1 MSRLGIWLIVA
12 LVLAACLRPASTP
25 PTSPPASSTTLTIP
39 LDSPAVPPAGSA
51 APAGSEAPAG
61 DVDPNPTPSLEPTP
75 TPVPTNPPSQAPEY
89 PVSLFPLAGP
99 INTSQAE
106 ISAMDWHQDTLI
118 LVPQYPS
125 RFSDSDQG
133 ALFALDK
140 TEILAFLSG
149 ESLAPLEPRR
159 VPLVAPGLV
168 ERIPGFEGFEA
179 IAFENDRVYM
189 TIEARQGQMVGY
201 LVTGYADPDLGWI
214 SLDATSLTPIQ
225 PQTTIPNL
233 SDEALVIFGNRLVT
247 LYEANGVAVNPAP
260 VAHLFDAS
268 SQPRDQLSFPNI
280 EFRLTDATRVDDS
293 GRFWAINTF
302 YTGDTS
308 LSAGL
313 DPLALE
319 FGEGA
324 THSQTEVVERL
335 VEFQFSE
342 QGIVLADTPPV
353 QLQLSDLNQTRN
365 WEAIARLD
373 EAGFLLATDEFPETL
388 FAFVPY
394 PP

>member
-1 MSRLGIWLIVA
+1 
-12 LVLAACLRPASTP
+12 
-25 PTSPPASSTTLTIP
+25 
-39 LDSPAVPPAGSA
+39 
-51 APAGSEAPAG
+51 
-61 DVDPNPTPSLEPTP
+61 
-75 TPVPTNPPSQAPEY
+75 
-89 PVSLFPLAGP
+89 
-99 INTSQAE
+99 
-106 ISAMDWHQDTLI
+106 
-118 LVPQYPS
+118 
-125 RFSDSDQG
+125 
-133 ALFALDK
+133 
-140 TEILAFLSG
+140 
-149 ESLAPLEPRR
+149 

-179 IAFENDRVYM
+179 IAFEGDRVYM

-225 PQTTIPNL
+225 PQTAISNL

-247 LYEANGVAVNPAP
+247 LYEANGAAVNPAP

-268 SQPRDQLSFPNI
+268 TQPRDQLSFPNI

-308 LSAGL
+308 LTAGL

-342 QGIVLADTPPV
+342 QGIVLAGTPPV

-373 EAGFLLATDEFPETL
+373 QAGFLLATDEFPETL

-394 PP
+394 LP